1 MHTYFI
7 SSSMLASSLTMLA
20 PSTNALAGLRVAPC
34 CKTTPLG
41 RASSLMMAVE
51 TGDTLVE
58 DNLGAASESGYTCE
72 PPPFEP
78 PTHRLAASYLTDPV
92 RSVPRLA
99 RAGVGQG
106 GSPQDSARA
115 RRL

>member
-72 PPPFEP
+72 RPPFEP
-78 PTHRLAASYLTDPV
+78 PTHRLAAS
-92 RSVPRLA
+92 
-99 RAGVGQG
+99 
-106 GSPQDSARA
+106 
-115 RRL
+115 